1 MSRSKTP
8 SSRENARAHI
18 VVPPAAASL
27 FEIVAYLEQRIILK
41 RLERHSGS
49 KAAGAAASHLPQAVG
64 IIPVANRLRDRRPPR
79 LPGAPIVGPKTASL
93 LLMRVAAAILLF
105 TCLGCAQFRSTAP
118 LVVAP
123 TTVTD
128 SKGRFVDGLAP
139 DDLILFDNNVPQT
152 IQMDWMTYP
161 IDLVVAV
168 QTSSNSGAVID
179 KLGGSGIL
187 FTQLLAAD
195 AGETAV
201 ISFSDEVQL
210 HQDFTGNPDSV
221 IHALRMLRMEGG
233 GAHMLDALRQALL
246 MLERRPPGRRRI
258 ILMIAERRDRS
269 SQAKLPE
276 VMEQVER
283 LNAAIYWLTYSPMLQ
298 PFTVKPKT
306 AEDLKPEAERI
317 KGPQCAGCPAPDDTP
332 VPPDL
337 GPGGFLYTIGEL
349 IRLHQPDLSSLFAR
363 ITGGRTLNFLKKNAL
378 EQAIQLVGEEVH
390 RQYILSF
397 EPKGGEP
404 GKFHAIRVAVKNRPE
419 LQAKTR
425 EGYWA
430 LQ

>member
-1 MSRSKTP
+1 MRL
-8 SSRENARAHI
+8 
-18 VVPPAAASL
+18 AAV
-27 FEIVAYLEQRIILK
+27 I
-41 RLERHSGS
+41 
-49 KAAGAAASHLPQAVG
+49 
-64 IIPVANRLRDRRPPR
+64 
-79 LPGAPIVGPKTASL
+79 L
-93 LLMRVAAAILLF
+93 LLSSLSH
-105 TCLGCAQFRSTAP
+105 AQFRSTVP

-128 SKGRFVDGLAP
+128 FRGQYVDGLTH
-139 DDLILFDNNVPQT
+139 DDLILYDNNVPQA
-152 IQMDWMTYP
+152 IQMDWMSYP

-168 QTSSNSGAVID
+168 QTSENSGAVID

-201 ISFSDEVQL
+201 ISFSDRVRV
-210 HQDFTGNPDSV
+210 HQDFTANPDSV
-221 IHALRMLRMEGG
+221 SYALRMLRKEGG
-233 GAHMLDALRQALL
+233 SAHMLDALRQALL
-246 MLERRPPGRRRI
+246 MCEHRPPGRRRI

-269 SQAKLPE
+269 SRAKLAD

-283 LNAAIYWLTYSPMLQ
+283 QNAAVYWVTYSPMLQ

-306 AEDLKPEAERI
+306 AEDLKPEAERN
-317 KGPQCAGCPAPDDTP
+317 KARKCALCPLPDDTP
-332 VPPDL
+332 VPTDL
-337 GPGGFLYTIGEL
+337 GPGGYIYGIGEL
-349 IRLHQPDLSSLFAR
+349 MRLRKPDLSSLFTR
-363 ITGGRTLNFLKKNAL
+363 STGGRSLNFLKKQAL

-397 EPKGGEP
+397 EPNRGEP
-404 GKFHAIRVAVKNRPE
+404 GKFHSIRVAVKNRPE

-425 EGYWA
+425 DGYWA

>member
-1 MSRSKTP
+1 MVMLACT
-8 SSRENARAHI
+8 
-18 VVPPAAASL
+18 
-27 FEIVAYLEQRIILK
+27 
-41 RLERHSGS
+41 GW
-49 KAAGAAASHLPQAVG
+49 
-64 IIPVANRLRDRRPPR
+64 
-79 LPGAPIVGPKTASL
+79 
-93 LLMRVAAAILLF
+93 
-105 TCLGCAQFRSTAP
+105 AQFKSTVP

-128 SKGRFVDGLAP
+128 SRGRYVDGLTPA
-139 DDLILFDNNVPQT
+139 DLILYDNNVPQA
-152 IQMDWMTYP
+152 IRMDWMTYP

-168 QTSSNSGAVID
+168 ETSSNSGAVVD

-187 FTQLLAAD
+187 FTQLVAAD

-201 ISFSDEVQL
+201 ISFSDEVTV
-210 HQDFTGNPDSV
+210 HQDFTGDPNFV
-221 IHALRMLRMEGG
+221 IHALRMLRKEGG
-233 GAHMLDALRQALL
+233 EAHMLDALRQALI

-269 SQAKLPE
+269 SNAKLPE
-276 VMEQVER
+276 VMERVER
-283 LNAAIYWLTYSPMLQ
+283 LNAAVYWLTFSPFLE
-298 PFTVKPKT
+298 PFTVRPKT

-317 KGPQCAGCPAPDDTP
+317 KMKKCDLCPEPDDTP

-337 GPGGFLYTIGEL
+337 GPGGLIYALGEL
-349 IRLHQPDLSSLFAR
+349 MRLHQPDLSSLFTR
-363 ITGGRTLNFLKKNAL
+363 ITGGRTLSFLKKHAL

-404 GKFHAIRVAVKNRPE
+404 GKFHAVRVEVRNRPE
-419 LQAKTR
+419 LEAKTR

-430 LQ
+430 L

>member
-1 MSRSKTP
+1 
-8 SSRENARAHI
+8 
-18 VVPPAAASL
+18 
-27 FEIVAYLEQRIILK
+27 
-41 RLERHSGS
+41 
-49 KAAGAAASHLPQAVG
+49 
-64 IIPVANRLRDRRPPR
+64 
-79 LPGAPIVGPKTASL
+79 
-93 LLMRVAAAILLF
+93 
-105 TCLGCAQFRSTAP
+105 
-118 LVVAP
+118 
-123 TTVTD
+123 
-128 SKGRFVDGLAP
+128 VDGLTPA
-139 DDLILFDNNVPQT
+139 DLVLYDNNVPQA
-152 IQMDWMTYP
+152 IHMDWMMYP

-201 ISFSDEVQL
+201 ISFSDEVKL
-210 HQDFTGNPDSV
+210 HQGFTGNPDLV

-233 GAHMLDALRQALL
+233 GAHMLDALRQALV

-258 ILMIAERRDRS
+258 VLMIAERRDRS
-269 SQAKLPE
+269 SEAKLPE
-276 VMEQVER
+276 VMERVER
-283 LNAAIYWLTYSPMLQ
+283 LNAAVYWLSYSPFLE

-317 KGPQCAGCPAPDDTP
+317 KMKKCDLCPPPDDTP

-337 GPGGFLYTIGEL
+337 GPGGLIYALGEL
-349 IRLHQPDLSSLFAR
+349 MRLHQPDLSNLFTGT
-363 ITGGRTLNFLKKNAL
+363 TGGRALSFLKKHAL

-397 EPKGGEP
+397 EPKAGDP
-404 GKFHAIRVAVKNRPE
+404 GKFHVLRVEVKNRPE

-425 EGYWA
+425 QGYWA
-430 LQ
+430 LE

>member
-1 MSRSKTP
+1 
-8 SSRENARAHI
+8 
-18 VVPPAAASL
+18 
-27 FEIVAYLEQRIILK
+27 
-41 RLERHSGS
+41 
-49 KAAGAAASHLPQAVG
+49 
-64 IIPVANRLRDRRPPR
+64 
-79 LPGAPIVGPKTASL
+79 
-93 LLMRVAAAILLF
+93 MRVAAALF
-105 TCLGCAQFRSTAP
+105 VLACAGRAQFKSTAT

-128 SKGRFVDGLAP
+128 SKGRYVDGLTP
-139 DDLILFDNNVPQT
+139 EDLTLYDNNVSQA
-152 IQMDWMTYP
+152 IQMDWMMYP
-161 IDLVVAV
+161 ISLVVV
-168 QTSSNSGAVID
+168 VETSSNSGAVID

-201 ISFSDEVQL
+201 ISFSGPVRV
-210 HQDFTGNPDSV
+210 HQDFTGDPEFV

-233 GAHMLDALRQALL
+233 TARTLDAMHQALV
-246 MLERRPPGRRRI
+246 MLEGRPAGRRRI
-258 ILMIAERRDRS
+258 ILMIAEKRDRDS
-269 SQAKLPE
+269 AAKLPE
-276 VMEQVER
+276 VMELVQR
-283 LNAAIYWLTYSPMLQ
+283 LNATVYWLSYSPFLE
-298 PFTVKPKT
+298 PYTVKPKT

-317 KGPQCAGCPAPDDTP
+317 KIKQCAMCRPPDTTP

-337 GPGGFLYTIGEL
+337 GPGSLLYGIGEL
-349 IRLHQPDLSSLFAR
+349 FHMNQPDLSHLFPAT
-363 ITGGRTLNFLKKNAL
+363 TGGRTLGFLKKNAL

-404 GKFHAIRVAVKNRPE
+404 GKFHAIRVLVKLRPE
-419 LQAKTR
+419 LHVKTR